1 MIEDRLAEA
10 GLPALPRRAWLEID
24 VDALVNN
31 LRAVRSLADPGA
43 KIAAVVKA
51 DGYGHGIEVSG
62 RTFAAAGAEL
72 LCVASLD
79 EAMSLR
85 RAGIGGRILVL
96 FAIPASE
103 IETAVGSGVE
113 LVVADEELAR
123 ELLSAW
129 SDRRR
134 DARPD
139 HELLL
144 HLEVETGLVR
154 AGVEP
159 GRVVELASSVVRA
172 SGARLAGL
180 WSHLASPEDPVET
193 AAQEER
199 LRSATDALAAAGI
212 DVPPVHLSAS
222 GGLFTGTGVREQMVR
237 PGLCLYGELAD
248 DLPLAEPARTV
259 ARDLRPA
266 MTLKARAL
274 RVTDLRPGA
283 SVGYGGRWTASRR
296 SRIATLPVG
305 YGDGWTR
312 TYQPGSEALVR
323 GRRVPLV
330 GTVAMDAVAA
340 DVTDVPGVDLADE
353 FVLLG
358 AQGGDRITAS
368 ELARRRNTISWEVLV
383 TMAKRL
389 PRVYHA
395 ASGVTGVRTLGGE
408 SLVGGDTSVPGIAGE
423 AAGAVDVPAS
433 EKGSTEQ
440 ARHETPPDPTSG
452 SGRQRREAVG

>member
-1 MIEDRLAEA
+1 MIEDRLAAA

-24 VDALVNN
+24 VDALTSN

-43 KIAAVVKA
+43 KVAAVVKA

-85 RAGIGGRILVL
+85 RVGIAGRILVL
-96 FAIPASE
+96 FAIPPSE
-103 IETAVGSGVE
+103 LDTAVESGVE
-113 LVVADEELAR
+113 LVAADEELAR

-129 SDRRR
+129 SDRG

-139 HELLL
+139 HELRL
-144 HLEVETGLVR
+144 HLEVETGLGR

-159 GRVVELASSVVRA
+159 GRVVELASSVRH
-172 SGARLAGL
+172 SPGARLAGI
-180 WSHLASPEDPVET
+180 WSHLASPDDPGVT
-193 AAQEER
+193 AAQEEQMR
-199 LRSATDALAAAGI
+199 IATEALAAAGI

-259 ARDLRPA
+259 ARGLRAA

-274 RVTDLRPGA
+274 RLTDVRPGA

-358 AQGGDRITAS
+358 AQGDDRITAS

-395 ASGVTGVRTLGGE
+395 ASGLTGVRTLGGE
-408 SLVGGDTSVPGIAGE
+408 SLVGGDASVPGIARE

-433 EKGSTEQ
+433 ETGSTEQ
-440 ARHETPPDPTSG
+440 ARHETPPAPSSG